1 MLQTM
6 LATPINW
13 LAVLAAGVSTMVVGY
28 VWYGPLFAK
37 AWSAL
42 TGWTEEKVRALGSAS
57 MARQYGF
64 TFLLAL
70 FMSFIMAHLLKALG
84 VESIV
89 DGALTGLVVGLGFV
103 ATAFG
108 TVYLFERQSPKLYG
122 INVGYQLVIMV
133 VVAIILTAWK

>member
-1 MLQTM
+1 MLQTL

-13 LAVLAAGVSTMVVGY
+13 LAVLAAGISTMVVGY

-37 AWSAL
+37 TWSAL

-64 TFLLAL
+64 TFVLAL
-70 FMSFIMAHLLKALG
+70 FMSFVMAHLLKAVG
-84 VESIV
+84 AQTAV
-89 DGALTGLVVGLGFV
+89 DGALTGLIVGLGFV
-103 ATAFG
+103 ATSFG

-122 INVGYQLVIMV
+122 INVGYQIVIMV
-133 VVAIILTAWK
+133 VVALILTLWK